1 MFGATGSMFRVVQGD
16 GHSVHG
22 NDFKCLLL
30 KLQVYVAIGR
40 SVHDAPKLAF
50 TRSDFNLRPHGSDS
64 APQISELSS
73 TLRFK
78 SADLGS
84 LTTERPRT
92 TRTRSG
98 RPTRGGK

>member
-1 MFGATGSMFRVVQGD
+1 MWGGADGGPVKKGLKLTRRWQQDMFGATGSMFRVVQGD

-50 TRSDFNLRPHGSDS
+50 TRSDFNLRPHGSVYREDFFRR
-64 APQISELSS
+64 
-73 TLRFK
+73 LRF
-78 SADLGS
+78 
-84 LTTERPRT
+84 RT
-92 TRTRSG
+92 TT
-98 RPTRGGK
+98 